1 MDNFQFTSIYP
12 VIERFSKCLN
22 EYSTYLKEQDIKMS
36 ENHNL
41 SIPVRSIDDLI
52 SVKVYD
58 RIQFNSNSYNRQKYA
73 SLNNKLSTIPCWEVM
88 DVEPFVPSEPSKK
101 YTFIH
106 NLPEN
111 MCQKFGIFRYSSGNN
126 AFNACFLW
134 RVDESLNNEEIMNK
148 SYTICNCL
156 KSEMPTYH
164 IQFMRKQ
171 FQHKADLILDMPT
184 KYHQARALY
193 QDLTGNSSLATNMTE
208 KQIMLKQLLI
218 NGDDKVIVDL
228 RNLNK
233 EHVAV
238 DDRWHGTVVHLSH
251 AISVR
256 DLIAQVTKICPPNTS
271 VPSKQWLR
279 MQFGPNNETV
289 KVSEYYT
296 GRLNIKYMV
305 QARQLRVDHPDFHY
319 ASALFRYERE
329 MAVRYR
335 EYSNLI
341 FMDDKHRCKVGE
353 PGYPVA
359 AVEQENHVI
368 MHAKIPQLID
378 ELFYCGKV
386 YVDLKDPV
394 FEPSNAAR
402 HATELYEIVA
412 KTNKPY
418 LLFLYTDG
426 GPDHQVKFIKTQL
439 ALISLFLA
447 LDLNYLVAV
456 RTPPGHSWKN
466 PVERIMSILNLGLQ
480 CMAEKTPS
488 LKEGL
493 KQNLNPMITLLNDV
507 FEQLQLK
514 DENFKIFEDA
524 SELDIDILWN
534 SMLQLDPTLTKD
546 DRNWANIKNN
556 PISNFFNHCCHSH
569 SYFFSI
575 KKCGKDDC
583 EICLPIRSSQDIFN
597 TLDHLPDP
605 VPANNEHY
613 KNFSDVYHMDTSE
626 SYCPSIQARKAK
638 LDKYKKKQRR
648 DKQMPWTGNAQ
659 RAIHATQII
668 LDCCN
673 YK

>member
-1 MDNFQFTSIYP
+1 
-12 VIERFSKCLN
+12 
-22 EYSTYLKEQDIKMS
+22 
-36 ENHNL
+36 
-41 SIPVRSIDDLI
+41 
-52 SVKVYD
+52 
-58 RIQFNSNSYNRQKYA
+58 
-73 SLNNKLSTIPCWEVM
+73 
-88 DVEPFVPSEPSKK
+88 
-101 YTFIH
+101 
-106 NLPEN
+106 

-148 SYTICNCL
+148 SYTICNRL

-164 IQFMRKQ
+164 TRFMRKQ
-171 FQHKADLILDMPT
+171 FQHKADLILGMPT
-184 KYHQARALY
+184 KHHQARALY
-193 QDLTGNSSLATNMTE
+193 QELTGDSSSATNMTE
-208 KQIMLKQLLI
+208 KQIMLRVKQLLI

-233 EHVAV
+233 GRPERYAEFWKYVEKYLEEHAAV
-238 DDRWHGTVVHLSH
+238 DDRRHGTVVHLSH

-256 DLIAQVTKICPPNTS
+256 DLIAQVTKICPPDTS

-279 MQFGPNNETV
+279 MQFSPNNETV

-359 AVEQENHVI
+359 AVERGKSVIVANGATFAVADHDFTKCGLIPSVI
-368 MHAKIPQLID
+368 MHAKIPQSID
-378 ELFYCGKV
+378 ESFYRGKV
-386 YVDLKDPV
+386 YVGLKDPV

-418 LLFLYTDG
+418 LFLYTDG

-447 LDLNYLVAV
+447 LDLDYLVAV

-480 CMAEKTPS
+480 CVGLMRQEMDVELEEIMSKCNSMNDIRKMAEKTPS

-493 KQNLNPMITLLNDV
+493 KQSLNPMITLLNDV
-507 FEQLQLK
+507 FERLQLK
-514 DENFKIFEDA
+514 DENFKTFEAA

-534 SMLQLDPTLTKD
+534 SMLRLDPTLTKD
-546 DRNWANIKNN
+546 DRNWANIKN
-556 PISNFFNHCCHSH
+556 
-569 SYFFSI
+569 
-575 KKCGKDDC
+575 KVK
-583 EICLPIRSSQDIFN
+583 
-597 TLDHLPDP
+597 
-605 VPANNEHY
+605 Y
-613 KNFSDVYHMDTSE
+613 KN
-626 SYCPSIQARKAK
+626 
-638 LDKYKKKQRR
+638 
-648 DKQMPWTGNAQ
+648 
-659 RAIHATQII
+659 
-668 LDCCN
+668 CN
-673 YK
+673 

>member
-148 SYTICNCL
+148 SYTICNRL

-228 RNLNK
+228 Q
-233 EHVAV
+233 HVAV

-289 KVSEYYT
+289 KVSEHATELYEIVAKTNKPYLFLYTDSGPDHQVKFIKTQLALISLFLALDLDYLVAVRCRPERYAEFWKYIEKYLKEHAAVDDRQHRMVVHLSHAISVQDLIAQVTKICSPDTSIPLKQWLRMQFSPNNETIKVSEYYT
-296 GRLNIKYMV
+296 ERLNIKYMV

-319 ASALFRYERE
+319 ASALFQYERE

-341 FMDDKHRCKVGE
+341 FIDDKHRCKVRE
-353 PGYPVA
+353 SGYPVA
-359 AVEQENHVI
+359 AVEWGKSVIVANGATFAVADHNFTKCELIPNVI
-368 MHAKIPQLID
+368 MYAKIPQLID
-378 ELFYCGKV
+378 ESFYRGKI
-386 YVDLKDPV
+386 YVGLKDPV

-402 HATELYEIVA
+402 HATELYEI
-412 KTNKPY
+412 
-418 LLFLYTDG
+418 
-426 GPDHQVKFIKTQL
+426 
-439 ALISLFLA
+439 
-447 LDLNYLVAV
+447 
-456 RTPPGHSWKN
+456 
-466 PVERIMSILNLGLQ
+466 
-480 CMAEKTPS
+480 
-488 LKEGL
+488 
-493 KQNLNPMITLLNDV
+493 
-507 FEQLQLK
+507 
-514 DENFKIFEDA
+514 
-524 SELDIDILWN
+524 
-534 SMLQLDPTLTKD
+534 
-546 DRNWANIKNN
+546 
-556 PISNFFNHCCHSH
+556 
-569 SYFFSI
+569 
-575 KKCGKDDC
+575 
-583 EICLPIRSSQDIFN
+583 
-597 TLDHLPDP
+597 
-605 VPANNEHY
+605 
-613 KNFSDVYHMDTSE
+613 
-626 SYCPSIQARKAK
+626 
-638 LDKYKKKQRR
+638 
-648 DKQMPWTGNAQ
+648 
-659 RAIHATQII
+659 
-668 LDCCN
+668 
-673 YK
+673 